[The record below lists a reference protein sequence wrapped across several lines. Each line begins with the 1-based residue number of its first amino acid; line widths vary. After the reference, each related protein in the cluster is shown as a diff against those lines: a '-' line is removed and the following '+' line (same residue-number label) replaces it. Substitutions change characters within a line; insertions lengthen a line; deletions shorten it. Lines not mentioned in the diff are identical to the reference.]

1 MLIQNLLFYDPDIL
15 SLKIGHHTL
24 EMLNYNPEYI
34 RTVRNSKFA
43 SHSIIFLH
51 HIPKYWTS

>member
-15 SLKIGHHTL
+15 SLKIGHHAP
-24 EMLNYNPEYI
+24 EILNYNPEYI

-43 SHSIIFLH
+43 SHTIIFLH
-51 HIPKYWTS
+51 HIPKYCTS